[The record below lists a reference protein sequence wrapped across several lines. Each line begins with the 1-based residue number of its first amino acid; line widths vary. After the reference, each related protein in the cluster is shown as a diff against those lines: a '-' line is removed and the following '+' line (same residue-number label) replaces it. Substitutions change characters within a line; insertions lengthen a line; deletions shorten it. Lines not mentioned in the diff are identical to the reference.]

1 MDLLLDISGLLTDKK
16 MNELEELH
24 AKKEAEREGVDPDL
38 IQDMLPDSVPDIDD
52 PNLRL
57 ALVAA
62 EQEVV
67 QKMHK
72 EVRAEGVDPNPF
84 EISDYLQQVCPVMSM
99 RAAPMDPYLVLTD
112 PTRAVVMNEESNPV
126 TIEAE
131 LKVKGSVE
139 SEDKYLIAAAE
150 THSKLEVTLGEI
162 VSSVEATIFIRVTDS
177 TWPVGFHGQFTAHTA
192 SSNHKK
198 VILIE
203 FEGDGNMDH
212 LRHAVSV
219 ETSGELIVSFKAWKG
234 NEEAMRGEVV
244 FKAEMA
250 GRSFVLEWSNSIR
263 SWSHA
268 KQDLKVGSCS
278 LGVLVAWSRVRPMC
292 EELVP
297 ESQLRLCHF

>member
-1 MDLLLDISGLLTDKK
+1 M
-16 MNELEELH
+16 
-24 AKKEAEREGVDPDL
+24 
-38 IQDMLPDSVPDIDD
+38 Q
-52 PNLRL
+52 
-57 ALVAA
+57 
-62 EQEVV
+62 
-67 QKMHK
+67 
-72 EVRAEGVDPNPF
+72 
-84 EISDYLQQVCPVMSM
+84 
-99 RAAPMDPYLVLTD
+99 DPYLVLTD

-150 THSKLEVTLGEI
+150 TVASSSGSFELTGEHSKLEVTLGEI

-203 FEGDGNMDH
+203 FGGDGNMDH

-250 GRSFVLEWSNSIR
+250 GRSFGI
-263 SWSHA
+263 
-268 KQDLKVGSCS
+268 LKVGSCS